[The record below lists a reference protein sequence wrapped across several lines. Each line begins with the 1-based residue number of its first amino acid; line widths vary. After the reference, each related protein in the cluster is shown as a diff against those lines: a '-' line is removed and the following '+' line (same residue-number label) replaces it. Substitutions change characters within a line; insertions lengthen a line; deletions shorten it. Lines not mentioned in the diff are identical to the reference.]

1 MSLFLRLGIG
11 FVLLLGV
18 CWGSASLSAWYQ
30 TRETINE
37 LFDTQQMLLAK
48 RLLSLDFATLDN
60 VSLPKTKRLLR
71 HNRGD
76 QDDDALAFA
85 VFSRDGKQVLND
97 GDNGKHLPFEADYQ
111 GFRDGRLD
119 NDDDRWRFV
128 WLTTEDQQFRVIVG
142 QEWEYRDDMAKDLV
156 NASVLPWLIALP
168 LMLLLLIGLVW
179 YELRP
184 LKRLAQ
190 QLTQREPDDDTP
202 LNAKPLPKEVQPL
215 IVALNGLFSRIS
227 AMMHRERRFTSDAA
241 HELRSPLAALQVQS
255 EVIQLA
261 ADDEA
266 MRTHALHQLDAG
278 ITRATRLVDQLLT
291 LSRVEADDARSAF
304 QSVDLQRTLQ
314 DTLIAQLPLA
324 DNAGVTLR
332 LHAQA
337 KPVIQGHPLLLSLL
351 VRNLLDNAIRY
362 TPAGSDV
369 DLWLE
374 ANSLR
379 IEDNGT
385 GVSEADLQRLG
396 ERFWRPAGQEQSG
409 SGLGLS
415 IVRNIAHLHDMQI
428 AFNQRQGGG
437 LCVTLRWS
445 SHALISGAPA

>member
-1 MSLFLRLGIG
+1 M
-11 FVLLLGV
+11 
-18 CWGSASLSAWYQ
+18 
-30 TRETINE
+30 
-37 LFDTQQMLLAK
+37 
-48 RLLSLDFATLDN
+48 
-60 VSLPKTKRLLR
+60 
-71 HNRGD
+71 
-76 QDDDALAFA
+76 
-85 VFSRDGKQVLND
+85 
-97 GDNGKHLPFEADYQ
+97 
-111 GFRDGRLD
+111 
-119 NDDDRWRFV
+119 
-128 WLTTEDQQFRVIVG
+128 
-142 QEWEYRDDMAKDLV
+142 
-156 NASVLPWLIALP
+156 
-168 LMLLLLIGLVW
+168 
-179 YELRP
+179 
-184 LKRLAQ
+184 
-190 QLTQREPDDDTP
+190 
-202 LNAKPLPKEVQPL
+202 
-215 IVALNGLFSRIS
+215 ALNGLFSRIS

-266 MRTHALHQLDAG
+266 MRTHALQQLDAG

-337 KPVIQGHPLLLSLL
+337 EPVIQGHPLLLSLL

-396 ERFWRPAGQEQSG
+396 ERFWRPAGQEKSG

>member
-202 LNAKPLPKEVQPL
+202 LNPKPLPKEVQPL

-266 MRTHALHQLDAG
+266 MRTHALQQLDAG

-337 KPVIQGHPLLLSLL
+337 EPVIQGHPLLLSLL

-385 GVSEADLQRLG
+385 GVSEDDLQRLG
-396 ERFWRPAGQEQSG
+396 ERFWRPAGQEKSG